1 MTQIKS
7 GMLNRL
13 AILGVLVALTSII
26 GVSASQNVPPD
37 TPKKGV
43 VKGDGT
49 GKTRPSSTAQH
60 ENQNPVKVPSVV
72 VQVETPSVDSNRAD
86 GHEDEATQK
95 LAGFTFGLMVVGFLQ
110 LCVMGLQAF
119 ILFRQST
126 LMGEHAAH
134 LQAIAVIAD
143 RQTNHIAAA
152 ERAWLSVSM
161 GDAKLPI
168 DDISDDLKV
177 GFTPRITNSGRTV
190 AHITKMYLR
199 VRFCNSV
206 GEFDYP
212 PRYEEED
219 RPDDESSRS
228 FGSKIFDEDILA
240 VPNAIVMPVSVN
252 WVGQEFRQMRCGENI
267 KLFLYG
273 YVEYRTVGHP
283 NACTGFCL
291 SYHQPGRVND
301 PIEGLPE
308 GWVIYGPGGYN
319 YAK

>member
-1 MTQIKS
+1 
-7 GMLNRL
+7 MLKRL
-13 AILGVLVALTSII
+13 AIFAVLIALTSLI

-49 GKTRPSSTAQH
+49 GKTQPSSTAQH
-60 ENQNPVKVPSVV
+60 ENQNPIKVPSFV
-72 VQVETPSVDSNRAD
+72 VQVETPSVEPNRTDS
-86 GHEDEATQK
+86 HEDEATQK
-95 LAGFTFGLMVVGFLQ
+95 LARFTYWLMIFTAGLVVVGFLQ
-110 LCVMGLQAF
+110 LCAMGLQAF
-119 ILFRQST
+119 ILHRQSI

-168 DDISDDLKV
+168 EDISDDLKV
-177 GFTPRITNSGRTV
+177 GFTPRITNCGRTV

-212 PRYEEED
+212 PRYENED

-228 FGSKIFDEDILA
+228 FGGKIFDEDILT
-240 VPNAIVMPVSVN
+240 VPNVIVMPISVN
-252 WVGQEFRQMRCGENI
+252 MNGQEFRRMKDGENI

-273 YVEYRTVGHP
+273 YVEYRTVGNP
-283 NACTGFCL
+283 VCRTGFCL
-291 SYHQPGRVND
+291 CYHVPGEIND
-301 PIEGLPE
+301 PIERLPK
-308 GWVIYGPGGYN
+308 GWMIYGPGGYN